1 MRMIS
6 ISEYDDRTMQL
17 AKPVYDSNR
26 RMLLSANHTIHP
38 KYLERLVQIGIRNLI
53 VEDAESKGITLEE
66 MIDMPSWLDIV
77 QWVQEAFEAVSMK
90 KPFPIRNLLQGAGR
104 LITEI
109 QSRSIVLPVPS
120 STLAVNLKPYAH
132 AVNVAILSLQVG
144 KILCYNELMLRDL
157 AIGCLLHDIG
167 KAVTGEDG
175 GHPEAGFVIL
185 RSIREISLL
194 SAHVAFQHHE
204 TFDGKGYPRS
214 IRGSAFHEY
223 AQICGVCNM
232 YENQIEKV
240 PPHEVMEMIMA
251 LSGINYSA
259 EVVQAFVKAVPAYPP
274 GTKVR
279 LLSGEEA
286 IVTKITSHMQRPVVR
301 VLATGEEISLA
312 DHPTVMVAGCL

>member
-1 MRMIS
+1 MK
-6 ISEYDDRTMQL
+6 L

-53 VEDAESKGITLEE
+53 VEDAESNGITLEE
-66 MIDMPSWLDIV
+66 MIGIPSWLDIV
-77 QWVQEAFEAVSMK
+77 QSVQEAFNAIKMK
-90 KPFPIRNLLQGAGR
+90 KPFPIRNLLQGAGS
-104 LITEI
+104 LIMEI
-109 QSRSIVLPVPS
+109 QSRPLVLPVPS
-120 STLAVNLKPYAH
+120 STLALELKTYAH

-144 KILCYNELMLRDL
+144 KLLGYNEIMLRDL

-167 KAVTGEDG
+167 KTATEEDKK
-175 GHPEAGFVIL
+175 HPEAGFAIL

-204 TFDGKGYPRS
+204 TFDGQGYPRS

-232 YENQIEKV
+232 YENQIENV

-251 LSGINYSA
+251 LNGNTYSDN
-259 EVVQAFVKAVPAYPP
+259 VVQAFVKSVPAYPP

-286 IVTKITSHMQRPVVR
+286 IVTKITSHIQRPVVR
-301 VLATGEEISLA
+301 FLSTGEEISLA
-312 DHPTVMVAGCL
+312 DNPTVMIAGCL

>member
-6 ISEYDDRTMQL
+6 ISQYDDRTMKL
-17 AKPVYDSNR
+17 AKLVYDSNR

-53 VEDAESKGITLEE
+53 VEDAESNGITLEE
-66 MIDMPSWLDIV
+66 MIGIPSWLDIV
-77 QWVQEAFEAVSMK
+77 QSVQEAFDAIKMK
-90 KPFPIRNLLQGAGR
+90 KPFPIRNLLQGAGS
-104 LITEI
+104 LIIEI
-109 QSRSIVLPVPS
+109 QSRPLVLPVPS
-120 STLAVNLKPYAH
+120 STLALELKTYAH

-144 KILCYNELMLRDL
+144 KLLGYNEIMLRDL

-167 KAVTGEDG
+167 KTATEEDKK
-175 GHPEAGFVIL
+175 HPEAGFAIL

-204 TFDGKGYPRS
+204 TLDGQGYPRS

-232 YENQIEKV
+232 YENQIENV

-251 LSGINYSA
+251 LNGNTYSDN
-259 EVVQAFVKAVPAYPP
+259 VVQAFVKSVPAYPP

-286 IVTKITSHMQRPVVR
+286 IVTKITSHIQRPVVR
-301 VLATGEEISLA
+301 FLSTGEEISLA
-312 DHPTVMVAGCL
+312 DNPTVMIAGCL